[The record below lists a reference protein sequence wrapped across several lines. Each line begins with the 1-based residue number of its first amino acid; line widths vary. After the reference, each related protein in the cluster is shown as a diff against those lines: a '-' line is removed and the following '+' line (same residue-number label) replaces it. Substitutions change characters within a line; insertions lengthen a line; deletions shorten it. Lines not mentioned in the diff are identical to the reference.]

1 LIHVKAQRLQAPYKQ
16 FINQL
21 VDARRR
27 HRMRSTMMDLL
38 FVGVGWADLAITL
51 NRIAVGAFFML
62 SGYHKLFN
70 AERHRSIVDELK
82 ALGVPAVGFNQW
94 WVPSVEFTAGG
105 AVLIGLLAPL
115 AALGLLVIILVAMA
129 TSGRQRI
136 KLYKPIDESD
146 RIDDWLYLPETL
158 YAFMLILV
166 VSAGAGPYSLDA
178 LILDLIHPGSD
189 EQARGVRCIALLASP
204 AIASQENLVHSSRR
218 CTKRPPGRPPIER
231 PRSSSR

>member
-1 LIHVKAQRLQAPYKQ
+1 
-16 FINQL
+16 
-21 VDARRR
+21 
-27 HRMRSTMMDLL
+27 MRWTMMDLL
-38 FVGVGWADLAITL
+38 FAGVGWPDLAITL

-82 ALGVPAVGFNQW
+82 ALGVPAVRFNQW
-94 WVPSVEFTAGG
+94 WVPSIEFAAGG

-115 AALGLLVIILVAMA
+115 AALGLLVIIVVAIA

-158 YAFMLILV
+158 YAFMLVTV

-178 LILDLIHPGSD
+178 VILS
-189 EQARGVRCIALLASP
+189 LLHKHVA
-204 AIASQENLVHSSRR
+204 
-218 CTKRPPGRPPIER
+218 
-231 PRSSSR
+231 